1 LSADSVIPRSRRAKI
16 IPLDSDP
23 IEGVHRFR
31 ARFLPSRLTHER
43 FKMISRL
50 SPSPEGISPVKIA
63 ERAWRLFNEGCPTYS
78 TAWYQAYDE
87 LLHTTVRTPPSN
99 AGHQTTVVAESKP
112 VEVFRPL
119 QPQVM
124 RPEVLTADEILARVR
139 ASEER
144 KRQPVP
150 PERPSPNSVEEV
162 LAADELDFDALSAYL
177 SVRAVMAYGSKRE
190 IENQL
195 GTEQGCTNVTYFEK
209 GHTAAFGYTLH
220 KHAFLAFR
228 GSRLPFRKNMT
239 WLESIEI
246 LWSDWV
252 RTDFNCIP
260 WYRPMRHLGF
270 ARAWSRIRKQ
280 VTNWLGSLPKDSQLV
295 LTGHS
300 LGGGLAVVAAF
311 DLVEHY
317 PIRAVVTFGAPRV
330 GLPRFRLDYH
340 VKRCGGQTLHAI
352 TRRYTHE
359 TDLVSRIPPPVLYC
373 HVGDESVVHS
383 SGAIEK
389 GRPVGRVARFEEW
402 LESSSLKESPKRGLI
417 SFPPVP
423 PKPSL
428 SLSRDQ
434 RAKLA
439 LAKFIQQLKL
449 VVPLVMHDSSRQLLW
464 IASSGIGI
472 LFCAA
477 GWQDLRRHSSGKYVK
492 AYEKKFPR
500 LTRRENDVS
509 RLIDRMLDNLM
520 KGNPPG
526 NQA

>member
-1 LSADSVIPRSRRAKI
+1 MIGRLPISLEGIHPNAIAD
-16 IPLDSDP
+16 
-23 IEGVHRFR
+23 R
-31 ARFLPSRLTHER
+31 ARQ
-43 FKMISRL
+43 
-50 SPSPEGISPVKIA
+50 
-63 ERAWRLFNEGCPTYS
+63 LFNEGCPTYS
-78 TAWYQAYDE
+78 AAWYQAYDE
-87 LLHTTVRTPPSN
+87 LLRTTVRTAPSN
-99 AGHQTTVVAESKP
+99 AGSRTTAVAESKP

-124 RPEVLTADEILARVR
+124 RPEVGLTADELRVKVS
-139 ASEER
+139 AIKKVE
-144 KRQPVP
+144 PTAAA

-177 SVRAVMAYGSKRE
+177 SVRAVMAYGSKQE
-190 IENQL
+190 IENQM
-195 GTEQGCTNVTYFEK
+195 GTEQGCTNATYFEK
-209 GHTAAFGYTLH
+209 GPTAAFGYTLH

-239 WLESIEI
+239 WSESMEI

-270 ARAWSRIRKQ
+270 TRAWSRIRKQ
-280 VTNWLGSLPKDSQLV
+280 VIDWLRSLPEDSRWLV

-317 PIRAVVTFGAPRV
+317 PIRAVVTFRAPRV

-340 VKRCGGQTLHAI
+340 MKRCGGQTLHAI

-359 TDLVSRIPPPVLYC
+359 TDLVSRVPPAVLYC

-389 GRPVGRVARFEEW
+389 GRPVGRVVRFEEW
-402 LESSSLKESPKRGLI
+402 LESSALKQTAKPALVSL
-417 SFPPVP
+417 PPVQ
-423 PKPSL
+423 PKLTPSL
-428 SLSRDQ
+428 SREQ
-434 RAKLA
+434 RTKLA
-439 LAKFIQQLKL
+439 VWKFVQKLK
-449 VVPLVMHDSSRQLLW
+449 VIVPLVMHDSSRQLLW
-464 IASSGIGI
+464 LASSGVGI
-472 LFCAA
+472 LLCAA
-477 GWQDLRRHSSGKYVK
+477 GWQDVLRHSSGKYVK
-492 AYEKKFPR
+492 AYEKKYPR
-500 LTRRENDVS
+500 LTRRRNDVS
-509 RLIDRMLDNLM
+509 RLIDRMLDANLM